1 MGCSRSY
8 YFLVADAV
16 AVADALPFVLAW
28 LPDVAAFLLLL
39 LPAAVAP
46 GFATPAADVAAFV
59 GLVAPGFMAFT
70 VDFVGLVSLGFV
82 LPPFA
87 DFADMLLLAA
97 PFTADGLSA
106 GLLLDIS
113 PDVAIL
119 PLPAEVAVGFGFEA
133 VLDDVWLTDG

>member
-1 MGCSRSY
+1 MGCSRPY

-39 LPAAVAP
+39 AAVAP

-119 PLPAEVAVGFGFEA
+119 PLPAEVAVGFVFEA

>member
-1 MGCSRSY
+1 M
-8 YFLVADAV
+8 L
-16 AVADALPFVLAW
+16 LPSCCW
-28 LPDVAAFLLLL
+28 L

-97 PFTADGLSA
+97 PFAADGLSA